1 MWSTYPTKMIFDR
14 GSLPGELLEQK
25 KTWTFQ
31 NNKKSVKAAQTW

>member
-25 KTWTFQ
+25 KPEHFKIIK
-31 NNKKSVKAAQTW
+31 NP